1 MTAGGGKVCAII
13 SGGERAP
20 LTGIEHADFV
30 IACDKGLEYASA
42 AGVRPDLIIGDFDSY
57 SGALPEGVPV
67 TRLKA
72 EKDDTDTM
80 SAVRCAL
87 ERGFSRIDIY
97 CALGGRLDHL
107 FANIQTMA
115 FAVKGG
121 ADAHIIGGNEELFA
135 FTGKT
140 VTFPEREG
148 WSLSVFALGGRCGN
162 VSIRGAKYCLEN
174 AVVES
179 SFPIGTSN
187 QWLSGE
193 IEISVGSG
201 VILVMCCRM
210 PQPS

>member
-1 MTAGGGKVCAII
+1 MTADGGKVCAII

-20 LTGIEHADFV
+20 LTGIEYADFV

-67 TRLKA
+67 TRLKI

-87 ERGFSRIDIY
+87 ERGFSKIDIY
-97 CALGGRLDHL
+97 CALGGRLD
-107 FANIQTMA
+107 
-115 FAVKGG
+115 VKGG

-140 VTFPEREG
+140 VTFPERED

-210 PQPS
+210 PQPT